1 MRRDEWA
8 FKWATLA
15 FLAGVVLAVSTATA
29 DDGVRWALKLWLIN
43 LWSMT

>member
-1 MRRDEWA
+1 MRKSEWC

-15 FLAGVVLAVSTATA
+15 FVAGVVLAVSTATA
-29 DDGVRWALKLWLIN
+29 DDGVRWALRQWLIN